1 MLVPRMEDLPCAPDA
16 TALLTELI
24 LTPFLW
30 LTVQSSDL
38 NVSCETVACNCF
50 FDRVLGPICG
60 TVCLVSCTIAQS
72 IWSMFLPLWWK

>member
-50 FDRVLGPICG
+50 LIEFLVRSVGQSVLY
-60 TVCLVSCTIAQS
+60 LVQ
-72 IWSMFLPLWWK
+72 